1 MKRKKKGIIRWNR
14 INKKKTKKQLNELL
28 EKNEY
33 EKWNKRWKFNGINM
47 LIVTE
52 ILYFLF
58 TQLDDLDN
66 IDMKRNKICA
76 ILIISIHRYNY
87 FKNNISINIIL
98 LNENI

>member
-1 MKRKKKGIIRWNR
+1 
-14 INKKKTKKQLNELL
+14 
-28 EKNEY
+28 
-33 EKWNKRWKFNGINM
+33 M